1 MLIDDNDDDC
11 QLLEAV
17 SHLGITGMRPG
28 DKLASV
34 KLEAMDTECP
44 QVRLELILVT
54 SARSL
59 IC

>member
-1 MLIDDNDDDC
+1 MTMMMVI

-34 KLEAMDTECP
+34 KLEAMEAECP
-44 QVRLELILVT
+44 QVNESPI
-54 SARSL
+54 
-59 IC
+59 

>member
-1 MLIDDNDDDC
+1 M
-11 QLLEAV
+11 

-44 QVRLELILVT
+44 QVRLELIVVT
-54 SARSL
+54 SELSITL
-59 IC
+59 NSGH